1 MENKNIVRIDFRGN
15 KEIMAYKDMKE
26 DLIFQIKEDITTTE
40 MYEEYLM
47 EDVEKP
53 LDFNEY
59 CQEVLEMKLQQ
70 INNGY
75 EIEIMGDTYF
85 IEG

>member
-1 MENKNIVRIDFRGN
+1 MMNKNITRVDFKGK
-15 KEIMAYKDMKE
+15 KETMTYKDMKE

-59 CQEVLEMKLQQ
+59 CQEILEMKLQQ
-70 INNGY
+70 INDGY
-75 EIEIMGDTYF
+75 EVEIMGDIYF
-85 IEG
+85 IED